1 MSRTLEVFEHGKL
14 PVTAEG
20 DGLRP
25 HEFDELV
32 RFNDRH
38 DGRYFIVGHKH
49 LRATSYVG
57 YVEVG
62 DVAIEILPKAD
73 KHARADAQVWREG
86 LLEMLQVS
94 LGLRLAPVSDASQ
107 RLTRSRL
114 LDLIAQAFVAEVAQ
128 LLREGLAKGY
138 RTTQSNGVVFRG
150 RLRMT
155 DHLRENLAR
164 ADRFFVEYQTFDHDV
179 VVNQVVA
186 AALDA
191 LSWRALSPGVAA
203 AVDGCLAQF
212 PEVSTG
218 GVTGATFDRLR
229 LNRATERYGK
239 AVVYARMILAQ
250 EGPKLQSGAE
260 RVFALLFDMN
270 ALWER
275 YVATLMRRAAPAGV
289 RVVTQER
296 HRFWVP
302 DEHRVRGVKPDIVVR
317 TDDDAGRTLLVIDTK
332 WKVPAKPGVPAD
344 DDLQQMFVYNE
355 LLDSACSVLLYPRTA
370 ASVDASGTYAT
381 TAHTCRQI
389 YLGRFEQPTWR
400 GDIIRAELAALLA
413 GLVESTS

>member
-14 PVTAEG
+14 PVTASG

-25 HEFDELV
+25 LEFDELV
-32 RFNDRH
+32 RFNDRY
-38 DGRYFIVGHKH
+38 DGRYFEVGHKH
-49 LRATSYVG
+49 LKATSYVG

-62 DVAIEILPKAD
+62 DVAIEVLPKAD

-94 LGLRLAPVSDASQ
+94 LGLRLASVSDASQ
-107 RLTRSRL
+107 RLSRSRL
-114 LDLIAQAFVAEVAQ
+114 LDLIAQAFVAEVSQ

-150 RLRMT
+150 RLRMA

-164 ADRFFVEYQTFDHDV
+164 ADRFFVEYQTFDHQIP
-179 VVNQVVA
+179 VNQVVA
-186 AALDA
+186 AALEA

-203 AVDGCLAQF
+203 AVEGCLVRF
-212 PEVSTG
+212 PEVSTA
-218 GVTGATFDRLR
+218 GVTGATFDRIR
-229 LNRATERYGK
+229 LNRATERYAK
-239 AVVYARMILAQ
+239 ALVYARMILAHQ
-250 EGPKLQSGAE
+250 GPKLQSGGE

-296 HRFWVP
+296 HHFWVQ
-302 DEHRVRGVKPDIVVR
+302 DEHRVRRVKPDIVVR
-317 TDDDAGRTLLVIDTK
+317 TDDEAATTLLVIDTK
-332 WKVPAKPGVPAD
+332 WKVPTKAGLPSD

-355 LLDSACSVLLYPRTA
+355 LLDSAHAVLLYPRTA
-370 ASVDASGTYAT
+370 ASVAASGTYAT
-381 TAHTCRQI
+381 TAHTCRQV
-389 YLGRFEQPTWR
+389 YLGRFEDAAWR
-400 GDIIRAELAALLA
+400 GDVIRAELAALLA
-413 GLVESTS
+413 GLIGSTS